1 MQSDSIPFCKDY
13 LLKHASKPVTAL
25 LEEVGLLSND
35 EFPTPEQL
43 NELTTRYYDHWQGP
57 LFKGQSQFSNDD
69 ERYYETI
76 ISEDGVVPTREHSWH
91 DLFNALIWL
100 QFPKT
105 KSLLN
110 ALHISDINAHG
121 VNPRTARRNRITHF
135 DECGVVLAI
144 EAPDSAALNK
154 LKRTATLADSYSGA
168 TGKAMQGAPCDSDTL
183 ETFLAELASHQW
195 ERVFV
200 EKRTLWHTQVSPF
213 IFGHANLEMMLN
225 PFIGL
230 TGKWLAVSVPQGFSR
245 LDKWQ
250 QRLVLDDAMTARIN
264 ALNYFESTPLLKPL
278 PLLGV
283 PLWHGQQDE
292 VFYQNKDYFRP
303 LREGSKPTI
312 QLPFWP

>member
-1 MQSDSIPFCKDY
+1 MQSHSIPFCNDY
-13 LLKHASKPVTAL
+13 LLKYASKPVTAL

-57 LFKGQSQFSNDD
+57 MFKGQSQFAHD
-69 ERYYETI
+69 EQRYYETI

-110 ALHISDINAHG
+110 ALHISDIDAHG

-135 DECGVVLAI
+135 DECGVVLAVEI
-144 EAPDSAALNK
+144 SDRFVLDKLVPGKEIPVQKFEPTNNNNRSAPYDGDA
-154 LKRTATLADSYSGA
+154 
-168 TGKAMQGAPCDSDTL
+168 L
-183 ETFLAELASHQW
+183 ETFLAELAAHEW
-195 ERVFV
+195 EQVFV
-200 EKRTLWHTQVSPF
+200 EQRELWHTQVSPF

-230 TGKWLAVSVPQGFSR
+230 TGKWLAVSVPHGFSR

-250 QRLVLDDAMTARIN
+250 QRLVLDEAMTARIKT
-264 ALNYFESTPLLKPL
+264 LNCFESTPLLKPL

-283 PLWHGQQDE
+283 PMWHSQQDE
-292 VFYQNKDYFRP
+292 IFYQNKDYFRP

-312 QLPFWP
+312 QLPLWA

>member
-1 MQSDSIPFCKDY
+1 MQSHSIPFCNDY
-13 LLKHASKPVTAL
+13 LLKYASKPVTAL

-57 LFKGQSQFSNDD
+57 LFKGQSQFSTD
-69 ERYYETI
+69 EQRYYETI
-76 ISEDGVVPTREHSWH
+76 ISEDGVVPTREQSWH

-110 ALHISDINAHG
+110 ELHISDINAHG

-135 DECGVVLAI
+135 DECGVVLAVETSDRFNLDNLVPSKEI
-144 EAPDSAALNK
+144 PEQKFEPANKNNRSAP
-154 LKRTATLADSYSGA
+154 Y
-168 TGKAMQGAPCDSDTL
+168 DSDAL
-183 ETFLAELASHQW
+183 ETFLAELAAHEW
-195 ERVFV
+195 EQVFV
-200 EKRTLWHTQVSPF
+200 EKRGLWHTQVSPF
-213 IFGHANLEMMLN
+213 IFGHANLEMMLT

-230 TGKWLAVSVPQGFSR
+230 TGKWLAVSVPHGFSR

-250 QRLVLDDAMTARIN
+250 QRLVLDDAMTARIKT
-264 ALNYFESTPLLKPL
+264 LNCFESTPLLKPL

-283 PLWHGQQDE
+283 PLWHSQQDE
-292 VFYQNKDYFRP
+292 MFYKNKDYFRP

-312 QLPFWP
+312 QLPLWS

>member
-13 LLKHASKPVTAL
+13 LISHASKPVTAL
-25 LEEVGLLSND
+25 LEEVGLLGNNY
-35 EFPTPEQL
+35 FPTPELLNQL
-43 NELTTRYYDHWQGP
+43 TAQHYEHWQGP
-57 LFKGQSQFSNDD
+57 AFKGQSQFSDD
-69 ERYYETI
+69 DKRYYETI
-76 ISEDGVVPTREHSWH
+76 ISEDKVVPTREGSWH

-110 ALHISDINAHG
+110 ELHIRDINEHG
-121 VNPRTARRNRITHF
+121 VSPRTARRNRITHF

-144 EAPDSAALNK
+144 EEPKHATQNGVGLEREHDSRQHNVESLEAFLQSLAAHEWEQ
-154 LKRTATLADSYSGA
+154 S
-168 TGKAMQGAPCDSDTL
+168 
-183 ETFLAELASHQW
+183 FLTHR
-195 ERVFV
+195 ER
-200 EKRTLWHTQVSPF
+200 WHSEVTPF

-230 TGKWLAVSVPQGFSR
+230 TGKWLAVSVPGGFSK

-250 QRLVLDDAMTARIN
+250 QRLVLDNALVLRIE
-264 ALNYFESTPLLKPL
+264 ALNYFQSAPLLKPL

-283 PLWHGQQDE
+283 PLWHSQQDE
-292 VFYQNKDYFRP
+292 MFYQNKDYFRP

-312 QLPFWP
+312 QLPLWS

>member
-1 MQSDSIPFCKDY
+1 MQSNSIPFCKDY

-25 LEEVGLLSND
+25 LEEVGLVSND
-35 EFPTPEQL
+35 EFPTPEKL
-43 NELTTRYYDHWQGP
+43 NELTARYYEQWQGP
-57 LFKGQSQFSNDD
+57 LFKGQSQFSHDD
-69 ERYYETI
+69 QRYYETI

-110 ALHISDINAHG
+110 ALHISDISAYG
-121 VNPRTARRNRITHF
+121 VNPRTPRRNRITHF

-144 EAPDSAALNK
+144 EAHDSTASNK
-154 LKRTATLADSYSGA
+154 PKRTATLIDSNSGTTDKA
-168 TGKAMQGAPCDSDTL
+168 TLGALYDRGTL
-183 ETFLAELASHQW
+183 ETFLAELASHEW

-200 EKRTLWHTQVSPF
+200 EKRALWHKQVSPF

-225 PFIGL
+225 PFVGL
-230 TGKWLAVSVPQGFSR
+230 TGKWLAVAVPKGFSH

-250 QRLVLDDAMTARIN
+250 QRLVLDDAMTARIKT
-264 ALNYFESTPLLKPL
+264 LNYFESTPLLKPL

-283 PLWHGQQDE
+283 PLWQGQQDE

-303 LREGSKPTI
+303 LRKGSKPTI
-312 QLPFWP
+312 QLPLWS

>member
-1 MQSDSIPFCKDY
+1 MQSNSIPFCKDY

-25 LEEVGLLSND
+25 LEEVGLLSNT
-35 EFPTPEQL
+35 EFPAPDQL
-43 NELTTRYYDHWQGP
+43 NELTTRYCEHWQGP
-57 LFKGQSQFSNDD
+57 QFKGQSQFSND
-69 ERYYETI
+69 EQRYYETI
-76 ISEDGVVPTREHSWH
+76 ISEDGVVPTREQSWH

-110 ALHISDINAHG
+110 ELHIKDIKAYG

-144 EAPDSAALNK
+144 EAPESIALNK
-154 LKRTATLADSYSGA
+154 PKRTATLNDSNSG
-168 TGKAMQGAPCDSDTL
+168 TTDKIMQGAPCDRDTL

-195 ERVFV
+195 ERVFMA
-200 EKRTLWHTQVSPF
+200 KRSLWHTQVSPF

-230 TGKWLAVSVPQGFSR
+230 TGKWLAVAVPHGFSR
-245 LDKWQ
+245 LNKWQ
-250 QRLVLDDAMTARIN
+250 QRLLLDDAMTARIK
-264 ALNYFESTPLLKPL
+264 ALNYFEKTPLLKPL

-283 PLWHGQQDE
+283 PLWHSQQDE
-292 VFYQNKDYFRP
+292 TFYQNKDYFRP

-312 QLPFWP
+312 QLPLWS